1 MGGPLPRH
9 EGAVGDEDGSAG
21 PDQGSGGRASTLQQE
36 VIERHCTGAE
46 GKPMP
51 PHSAGSRS
59 HGRRVCMHRVAVS
72 SPHSRCDQQDQ
83 RVLLITA
90 RSSALP
96 PASGPVMQARQHSLA
111 LNKSVSLVG
120 SHAGRGEAR
129 RLHARPAAQ
138 HHSGTQAARGT
149 HSHQRPSYTRHE
161 GRTQSHHALGL
172 HVPMD
177 ANTKHKT
184 GMGG

>member
-1 MGGPLPRH
+1 
-9 EGAVGDEDGSAG
+9 
-21 PDQGSGGRASTLQQE
+21 
-36 VIERHCTGAE
+36 
-46 GKPMP
+46 
-51 PHSAGSRS
+51 
-59 HGRRVCMHRVAVS
+59 MHQVTVS
-72 SPHSRCDQQDQ
+72 SPHPRCDQQDQ

-96 PASGPVMQARQHSLA
+96 PASGPVMQARQHSLT

-184 GMGG
+184 GMGGWATKSDRAILHRHEGKPMPPHSAGRPTGEGFACTR